1 MMVHSRR
8 VLIEQAPARFRCLPK
23 PPLVLLP
30 IATLALLATLGP
42 VIWGQ
47 DALSH
52 DVTARLQ
59 GPSLAHP
66 AGTDGYGRD
75 LLARLLLGARWTVLG
90 ATLVS
95 VAISV
100 IGLFVAAMATG
111 HRLLDLT
118 LGRLIDALL
127 AVPGLVTALALT
139 SILGPSF
146 RNLLLA
152 LTVTGWP
159 WYARVY
165 RGVLLRELSSGYV
178 ESAIVAGMS
187 RRRLL
192 ARHVLPN
199 MIGPIIVMASANLGA
214 IMLNLAALSFLGL
227 GVQPPIPEWG
237 AMINESRIYLQQRP
251 WQVLAPG
258 LCITLAVLTVNLT
271 GDALRDAFDPRLRHL
286 A

>member
-1 MMVHSRR
+1 
-8 VLIEQAPARFRCLPK
+8 
-23 PPLVLLP
+23 
-30 IATLALLATLGP
+30 
-42 VIWGQ
+42 
-47 DALSH
+47 
-52 DVTARLQ
+52 
-59 GPSLAHP
+59 
-66 AGTDGYGRD
+66 
-75 LLARLLLGARWTVLG
+75 
-90 ATLVS
+90 
-95 VAISV
+95 
-100 IGLFVAAMATG
+100 MATG

-237 AMINESRIYLQQRP
+237 AMINESRIYLQQHP